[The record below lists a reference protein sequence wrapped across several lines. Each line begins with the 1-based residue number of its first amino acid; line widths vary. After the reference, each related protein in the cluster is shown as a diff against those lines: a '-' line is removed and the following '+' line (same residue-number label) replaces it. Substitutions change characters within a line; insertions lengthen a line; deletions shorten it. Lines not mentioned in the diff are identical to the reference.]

1 MINNRFK
8 LVLFLSASTLFL
20 SACNDDS
27 DDFFHAGGG
36 AGGGDVENTST
47 LFYVSSTGSDTTGD
61 GSAQSPW
68 KTISKA
74 QEAVRTII
82 PGASEDLTIV
92 LKDGVYPLDSTLTF
106 TAQDSGSDAVNVIYK
121 SENIGKAVISGG
133 VEVTGWTDTNNDGIW
148 EADVPVGAK
157 SRQLYVDGE
166 LAVRARSKDGN
177 GWRREGDSGSYFS
190 PPYASTLSN
199 IENVELVVQFL
210 WKQYR
215 GKLQSVSNGVAQMNS
230 EYWELAKI
238 GPYGILDNTAGHV
251 SWVENALELL
261 DEENEWYLDGEK
273 GKLYYKPV
281 ADKPLASSTVTLP
294 VLEKLIDGDGVKNI
308 TFDGIRFEYATWNKP
323 SENTGYVSIQSGSIL
338 TDPHYLTIE
347 DAFEGLYDLPG
358 SIHFINSSNIS
369 LTNNIFSNLG
379 ATAVNF
385 GSGSKNN
392 IIFANTFDNI
402 SASAIT
408 LGDMQDHHTSDDR
421 ITENNLIDN
430 NIITDT
436 GLDYLDTS
444 AVKFTYT
451 RKTVIA
457 NNTIESVPYTGI
469 SMGWGW
475 TRYDVEP
482 ISFPNDHGNK
492 GYNSPTIVE
501 GNILFRNKISNFAK
515 GLGDTGGIYNL
526 GASPKS
532 RIIEN
537 LIFDGNSPGEGTH
550 FVNGI
555 YLDNGSRGIQVDDN
569 GIYNVASHGYFY
581 NNGGFGSGIEYN
593 TLGTNTL
600 FDNHAGTAADM
611 PEQLA
616 VVTGNDPSIRSP
628 RSIADI
634 ESLLPPVLTDVPG
647 AEMSA
652 FGMLV
657 GYSATTNS
665 NSGDATNM
673 IDGNVQTFWQA
684 EPNVDSAEIIIDTV
698 NAENMFNGF
707 VVSFGE
713 MIDGKEVYHRDG
725 RTYTIAVSVD
735 GDTWSTVVDQ
745 TARPTQKQSIIPSYI
760 PMTKARYIK
769 LNVTR
774 ESGEKLSILRF
785 KAYGDKGLPVPEGMN
800 IALQGTAT
808 QSSTYGDNV
817 ASMANDGNTDGNWFN
832 NSVSHTSD
840 DSQPFWTL
848 DLGAIHPINAIRIF
862 NRTDCCGERLSDF
875 YVFYSDQPF
884 SGTTVDETKSQTGV
898 TFIHHPSAVGK
909 IKHFDI
915 DGSARYIRIQ
925 LNSKDES
932 LALAEV
938 EVYSTNS
945 DLQN

>member
-1 MINNRFK
+1 MIKNRFK
-8 LVLFLSASTLFL
+8 LVLFLSASTLCL
-20 SACNDDS
+20 SGCFDDS
-27 DDFFHAGGG
+27 DDSYYVG
-36 AGGGDVENTST
+36 GGGDLESTSG
-47 LFYVSSTGSDTTGD
+47 LFYVSSSGSDTTGD
-61 GSAQSPW
+61 GSASAPW
-68 KTISKA
+68 KTIRKA
-74 QEAVRTII
+74 QEAVRPLIA
-82 PGASEDLTIV
+82 GASEDITIV
-92 LKDGVYPLDSTLTF
+92 LKDGVYPLDSTLKF
-106 TAQDSGSDAVNVIYK
+106 TAQDSGSDAANVIYK

-133 VEVTGWTDTNNDGIW
+133 KEITDWTDTDNDGIW
-148 EADVPVGAK
+148 EAKVPTGLQ

-166 LAVRARSKDGN
+166 LAVRARTVNGE
-177 GWRREGDSGSYFS
+177 GWRRDGDTGSYFA
-190 PPYASTLSN
+190 PQYASTLSN
-199 IENVELVVQFL
+199 IEDVELVVQFL

-215 GKLQSVSNGVAQMNS
+215 GKLQSVADGVAQMNS

-238 GPYGILDNTAGHV
+238 GPYGILDGTAGHV
-251 SWVENALELL
+251 SWVENSLELL
-261 DEENEWYLDGEK
+261 DQEQEWYLDSNQ

-281 ADKPLASSTVTLP
+281 AGKSPDSSTIILP
-294 VLEKLIDGDGVKNI
+294 VLEKLVDADGASNI
-308 TFDGIRFEYATWNKP
+308 TFDGIKFENATWNKP

-369 LTNNIFSNLG
+369 LANNTFSNLG

-392 IIFANTFDNI
+392 IIFGNTFDNI

-408 LGDMQDHHTSDDR
+408 LGDMQDHHASDAR

-475 TRYDVEP
+475 TRYDVDP

-526 GASPKS
+526 GASPKT
-532 RIIEN
+532 RIVEN
-537 LIFDGNSPGEGTH
+537 LIFDGNAPGEGTH

-555 YLDNGSRGIQVDDN
+555 YLDNGSRGIQVDGN
-569 GIYNVASHGYFY
+569 GMYNVASHGYFY

-616 VVTGNDPSIRSP
+616 VVTGNDPSIVSP

-647 AEMSA
+647 AEMPA
-652 FGMLV
+652 FGILV
-657 GYSATTNS
+657 GYSATATS
-665 NSGDATNM
+665 NNADAKNI
-673 IDGNVQTFWQA
+673 IDGNAQTFWQA
-684 EPNVDSAEIIIDTV
+684 EPNVDSAEIIIDTL
-698 NAENMFNGF
+698 NAENTFDGF
-707 VVSFGE
+707 VVAFGE
-713 MIDGKEVYHRDG
+713 IIDGKEVYHRDG
-725 RTYTIAVSVD
+725 RTYTIEVSAD
-735 GDTWSTVVDQ
+735 GEMWSTVVDK
-745 TARPTQKQSIIPSYI
+745 TAQPTHKQSTIPSYI
-760 PMTKARYIK
+760 PMTKTRYIK

-785 KAYGDKGLPVPEGMN
+785 KAYGDKGLPVEGVN
-800 IALQGTAT
+800 IALQGIAT
-808 QSSTYGDNV
+808 QSSTYGNNV
-817 ASMANDGNTDGNWFN
+817 ASMANDGNTDGNWAN

-848 DLGAIHPINAIRIF
+848 DLGSIHPINAIRIF

-898 TFIHHPSAVGK
+898 SFIHHPSAAGK